1 MVKQLLIV
9 RHAEAREPQNQQ
21 RDTERDLTAR
31 GYQDAVRV
39 GNYLRGLGWQP
50 DLMISSSA
58 TRAMASAQMIA
69 EQIRYPAQRIQ
80 SNNELYDA
88 SLRTFLSIINQQE
101 DTNERIMIVGH
112 NLTVSYLIEYLTGEE
127 VGSVAPAGFAII
139 EPTVQHWQEV
149 SQNTATLASYKAPE
163 TLS

>member
-139 EPTVQHWQEV
+139 EPTVEHWQEV

>member
-39 GNYLRGLGWQP
+39 GNYLRVLGWQP